1 MSLRF
6 KGTPPP
12 LGAGIWTKDASGKD
26 ENEMVIGQGLMHEVH
41 HRNLRGSD
49 VKPFGGMELVSSFIV
64 VAEELN
70 FRRSAER
77 LNLDQSALTR
87 RIQKLEHVLGFML
100 LQRNTREV
108 SLTPAGESFYRDNAA
123 LMDSYR
129 NAVQA
134 ARRVASGHTD
144 GLRIGYMTF
153 AAPQLMPG
161 LLAQYHAAF
170 PYVRLTTVYLRTQA
184 QKLALA
190 KNELDA
196 GFLIGGF
203 DHPDFQSQQ
212 LADEPLYAVLPAAH
226 PLALRPSVTAAEVAQ
241 QPLVLG
247 EMQEWDEYR
256 WRLESLFGA
265 EGLSLTPRFEAAHT
279 LAIAGLV
286 AAGLGV
292 TVFPESLVG
301 VLGQGVVAR
310 RIDHPL
316 FRSRIAIA
324 WNSANTSRELQ
335 DFLSLVAARPMA
347 QV

>member
-1 MSLRF
+1 
-6 KGTPPP
+6 
-12 LGAGIWTKDASGKD
+12 
-26 ENEMVIGQGLMHEVH
+26 MVIGQEVMHAVH
-41 HRNLRGSD
+41 HGTWRGRV
-49 VKPFGGMELVSSFIV
+49 VKPLGGLELVSSFIV

-87 RIQKLEHVLGFML
+87 RIQKLEHLLGFRL

-129 NAVQA
+129 DAVQA

-161 LLAQYHAAF
+161 LLAQYHARH
-170 PYVRLTTVYLRTQA
+170 PYVRLTTTYLRTQA

-196 GFLIGGF
+196 GFLIGAF
-203 DHPDFQSQQ
+203 DHPDFHSRQ
-212 LADEPLYAVLPAAH
+212 LADEPLYAILPVAH
-226 PLALRPSVTAAEVAQ
+226 PLALRPSVTPAEVAE

-310 RIDHPL
+310 RIEHPL
-316 FRSRIAIA
+316 FRSHISIA
-324 WNSANTSRELQ
+324 WSSANASLELR
-335 DFLSLVAARPMA
+335 DFIALVMALSTPRA
-347 QV
+347 

>member
-1 MSLRF
+1 M
-6 KGTPPP
+6 KP
-12 LGAGIWTKDASGKD
+12 LG
-26 ENEMVIGQGLMHEVH
+26 GL
-41 HRNLRGSD
+41 
-49 VKPFGGMELVSSFIV
+49 ELVSSFIV

-87 RIQKLEHVLGFML
+87 RIQKLEHLLGFRL

-108 SLTPAGESFYRDNAA
+108 SLTPAGQSFYRDNAA

-129 NAVQA
+129 EAVQA
-134 ARRVASGHTD
+134 ARRVAAGHTD

-153 AAPQLMPG
+153 AAPELMPG
-161 LLAQYHAAF
+161 LLAQYHAAY
-170 PYVRLTTVYLRTQA
+170 PYVRLTTTYLRTQA

-196 GFLIGGF
+196 GFLIGAF
-203 DHPDFQSQQ
+203 DHPDFYSRQ
-212 LADEPLYAVLPAAH
+212 LADEPLYAILPAAH
-226 PLALRPSVTAAEVAQ
+226 PLALRPSVTPAEVAE

-286 AAGLGV
+286 AAGLGI

-301 VLGQGVVAR
+301 VLGPGVVAR
-310 RIDHPL
+310 RIEHPL
-316 FRSRIAIA
+316 FRSHISIA
-324 WNSANTSRELQ
+324 WSGANASPELRGFIDLVTARSASR
-335 DFLSLVAARPMA
+335 A
-347 QV
+347 